1 MCSLILLTSS
11 LFLIYPVRYQ
21 CVMENA
27 EAKGT
32 QDTYCTK
39 HLCSVIFTIENHI
52 CLQVY
57 HKKIFFEIIEL
68 FQTYQ
73 KL

>member
-1 MCSLILLTSS
+1 
-11 LFLIYPVRYQ
+11 
-21 CVMENA
+21 MENA